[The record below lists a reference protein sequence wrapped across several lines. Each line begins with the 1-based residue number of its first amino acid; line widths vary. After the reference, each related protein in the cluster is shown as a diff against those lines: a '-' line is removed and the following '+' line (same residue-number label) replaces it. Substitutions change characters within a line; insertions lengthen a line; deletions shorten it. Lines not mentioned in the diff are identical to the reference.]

1 MDSYIAK
8 RADLPL
14 QIMTAK
20 SGGGGVFTKG
30 KAILVS

>member
-14 QIMTAK
+14 QIMIAK
-20 SGGGGVFTKG
+20 STSFMIFTKG